1 MPRTSNTDKIQR
13 LKELIARLKD
23 GQEVDLRDFT
33 IATNLQKRK
42 AFKTLW
48 QEQMEIRRQLK
59 NKPKAI
65 TEYEKKLKK
74 ALLAN
79 GRYEAYVG
87 PKSTSAQ
94 RKKLGEMGIKAEG
107 LFEEAIECLS
117 DLLAEDGNYRQWF
130 DRDIVFGTHGNIDAN
145 PEQMPRVITSK
156 SFDNLSKDGAR
167 NNFGLKTKA
176 ELKIEILEQALAEL
190 TTETASDAEKEE
202 IKRKEQHQSIKLKEM
217 LKDLKAKR

>member
-13 LKELIARLKD
+13 LKELIFRLKD
-23 GQEVDLRDFT
+23 GQEVALRDFT
-33 IATNLQKRK
+33 IATNLQQRK
-42 AFKTLW
+42 AFKAMW
-48 QEQMEIRRQLK
+48 QEQMEIRWQLK
-59 NKPKAI
+59 NKPKSI

-79 GRYEAYVG
+79 GRYEAFAG
-87 PKSTSAQ
+87 PKGNSIQ
-94 RKKLGEMGIKAEG
+94 RKKLGEIGSKADG
-107 LFEEAIECLS
+107 LFEDAMDYLS
-117 DLLAEDGNYRQWF
+117 DLFAEDQSYRHWF
-130 DRDIVFGTHGNIDAN
+130 DRDIVFGTNGNIDAN

-156 SFDNLSKDGAR
+156 SFNNLSKNGAR

-190 TTETASDAEKEE
+190 TTEMASDAEIEK

-217 LKDLKAKR
+217 LKDLKARK

>member
-23 GQEVDLRDFT
+23 GQEVALRDFT
-33 IATNLQKRK
+33 IATNLQQRK
-42 AFKTLW
+42 AFKAMW

-59 NKPKAI
+59 NKPKSI

-79 GRYEAYVG
+79 GRYEALG
-87 PKSTSAQ
+87 SRKASSKQ
-94 RKKLGEMGIKAEG
+94 RKMGVKAEG

-117 DLLAEDGNYRQWF
+117 ELLAEDESYRHWF
-130 DRDIVFGTHGNIDAN
+130 DRDIVFGAYGNIDIN
-145 PEQMPRVITSK
+145 PQQMPRVITSK
-156 SFDNLSKDGAR
+156 SFDNLNKNGAR

-176 ELKIEILEQALAEL
+176 ELKVEILEQALAEI
-190 TTETASDAEKEE
+190 TTEMSSDSKKAEIE
-202 IKRKEQHQSIKLKEM
+202 RKEQQQSIKLKEM
-217 LKDLKAKR
+217 LKDLKARK